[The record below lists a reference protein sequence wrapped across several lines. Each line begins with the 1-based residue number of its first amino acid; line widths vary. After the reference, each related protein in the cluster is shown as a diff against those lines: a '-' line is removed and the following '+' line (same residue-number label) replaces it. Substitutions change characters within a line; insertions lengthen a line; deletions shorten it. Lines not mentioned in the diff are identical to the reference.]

1 MRSNQSKIARMSPKV
16 QRLMQAA
23 ERINERITL
32 GHTIKYQSPVE
43 SLPPMT
49 FPVEGAYVAF
59 GACIDDSSMLIEA
72 GPYGDI
78 AVAPEHFHFF
88 SWIDLQDLAKAEG

>member
-1 MRSNQSKIARMSPKV
+1 MRSNQAKTAHWSPKV

-23 ERINERITL
+23 ERINDRIAL
-32 GHTIKYQSPVE
+32 GHTIQYQSPVE
-43 SLPPMT
+43 SLPPRA
-49 FPVEGAYVAF
+49 FPVEGAYVAI
-59 GACIDDSSMLIEA
+59 GASIEDSSMLIEA

-88 SWIDLQDLAKAEG
+88 SGDLQDLAKAEG